1 MICRGCH
8 QETGDEVL
16 VDLGMQPLANSLVL
30 YATDV
35 LGTDQD
41 GFRLEHRYP
50 LAPVICKNKMC
61 RLIQLPELPSGIT
74 PFTEDYPYRSGQSA
88 TWKLHLQDLVDE
100 VHPTGV
106 TVEIGGND
114 GSLGEL
120 LPGYYC
126 NIDPT
131 QPASAWENGATI
143 SEFMTRPRG
152 EVLGPC
158 ADWVVAL
165 NVMAHVPDLDDF
177 FAGIYAV
184 LKPTGILTVE
194 VQDVNQ
200 LIERGEWDCIYH
212 EHYSY
217 FNKQTLADAIER
229 RGFYVEKYEDIPTHG
244 GSIRLTARK
253 IEQRLLDHPLH
264 RQPLRPPKPYPKW
277 PPTDGLS
284 TQAGMCL
291 QWADEGRR
299 VVGYGAP
306 AKAMTWLNSF
316 RRPVP
321 LEYICDSTP
330 EKIGKFTPASHIE
343 IKSPDVLDTDTP
355 DIIVVLAWNWLSE
368 IRPKLQAHVDRGVE
382 IWCRGERV
390 A

>member
-16 VDLGMQPLANSLVL
+16 VDLGEQPLANRLVSADPWEPDEV
-30 YATDV
+30 Y
-35 LGTDQD
+35 
-41 GFRLEHRYP
+41 YP

-61 RLIQLPELPSGIT
+61 RLIQLPELPDGVG
-74 PFTEDYPYRSGQSA
+74 FGADYPYRSGQSRQWISHCTALIDA
-88 TWKLHLQDLVDE
+88 TWRSGVARSWDCVVE
-100 VHPTGV
+100 V
-106 TVEIGGND
+106 GGND
-114 GSLGEL
+114 GTFGEAL
-120 LPGYYC
+120 WRYC
-126 NIDPT
+126 DTVDYLNVDP
-131 QPASAWENGATI
+131 SADPDDTTTI
-143 SEFMTRPRG
+143 RHHMGLDAVDMVGRES
-152 EVLGPC
+152 

-165 NVMAHVPDLDDF
+165 NVAAHVPDLDDF
-177 FAGIYAV
+177 FAGIRAV
-184 LKPTGILTVE
+184 MKDDGLLTVE

-200 LIERGEWDCIYH
+200 LIERGEWDCLYH

-253 IEQRLLDHPLH
+253 IEQRLLDHPPH
-264 RQPLRPPKPYPKW
+264 RQPLRLPKPYPKW

-306 AKAMTWLNSF
+306 AKAMTWLNSYG
-316 RRPVP
+316 VK
-321 LEYICDSTP
+321 LAYIVDSTP
-330 EKIGKFTPASHIE
+330 EKQGKYTPGSHIE
-343 IKSPDVLDTDTP
+343 ISSPRRLEAQCRLGKTPP
-355 DIIVVLAWNWLSE
+355 DIVVILAWNWADE
-368 IRPKLQAHVDRGVE
+368 ILPKIPAGPEV
-382 IWCRGERV
+382 WCRGKRLR
-390 A
+390 